1 MHIKTRYD
9 NINVEWL
16 SFVFCKLY
24 SKYSNIYIILY
35 LEYYIIDYI
44 ILYLEYCMENI
55 LTKKLSLF
63 RHFRFSLKVM
73 AQLWSSTKAIW

>member
-1 MHIKTRYD
+1 MKFEYISFFLKMHIKTRYD
-9 NINVEWL
+9 SINVEWL

-35 LEYYIIDYI
+35 LEYYISDCI

-55 LTKKLSLF
+55 LTKSCRYF
-63 RHFRFSLKVM
+63 
-73 AQLWSSTKAIW
+73 AISNLV